1 MLKRGIEG
9 LMQRREARMATD
21 ARAAEAETFVDR
33 RVRYNIDLGD
43 RLVVIEDVPARV
55 CEQTGEQFFAPET
68 AERIWQI
75 VHGRGRP
82 ARVMQADVYDF
93 R

>member
-1 MLKRGIEG
+1 
-9 LMQRREARMATD
+9 MATD
-21 ARAAEAETFVDR
+21 AKVSQTESFVDR
-33 RVRYNIDLGD
+33 RVRYKIDLGD

-55 CEQTGEQFFAPET
+55 CEQTGDQFFSPET

-75 VHGRGRP
+75 VNGGERP

-93 R
+93 Q